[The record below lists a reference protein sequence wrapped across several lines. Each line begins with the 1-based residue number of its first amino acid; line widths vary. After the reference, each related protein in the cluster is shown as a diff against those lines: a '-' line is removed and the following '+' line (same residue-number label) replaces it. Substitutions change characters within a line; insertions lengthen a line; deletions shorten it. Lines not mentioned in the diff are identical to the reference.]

1 METYFGVV
9 TIVFTPVLN
18 YVHTYH
24 FGHNKDALQ
33 AGKDGDMRPN
43 TKIVTCKHVTDQYQR
58 AESTRSLYDTSGT
71 SSCSP

>member
-9 TIVFTPVLN
+9 TIVFTPVFN

-33 AGKDGDMRPN
+33 AGKDGDMRSN
-43 TKIVTCKHVTDQYQR
+43 TKI
-58 AESTRSLYDTSGT
+58 
-71 SSCSP
+71 

>member
-9 TIVFTPVLN
+9 TIVFTPVLH

-43 TKIVTCKHVTDQYQR
+43 TKI
-58 AESTRSLYDTSGT
+58 
-71 SSCSP
+71 